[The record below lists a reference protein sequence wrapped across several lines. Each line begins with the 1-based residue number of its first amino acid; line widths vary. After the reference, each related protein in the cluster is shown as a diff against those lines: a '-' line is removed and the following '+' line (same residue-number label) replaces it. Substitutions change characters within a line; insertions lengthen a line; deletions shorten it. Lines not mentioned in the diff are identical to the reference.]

1 MRMSF
6 LYRVDAEKETLPEGV
21 SSHHKIGIQ
30 DRPYN
35 LPLVV
40 FIFSYTDYK
49 RSLGSLGHI

>member
-1 MRMSF
+1 MRMEDTLSF
-6 LYRVDAEKETLPEGV
+6 LYTVDAEKETPPEGD
-21 SSHHKIGIQ
+21 SSYHKIGIQ

-49 RSLGSLGHI
+49 RSLG

>member
-1 MRMSF
+1 MRMEDTLSF
-6 LYRVDAEKETLPEGV
+6 LYTVDAKKETPPEGD
-21 SSHHKIGIQ
+21 SSYHKIGIQ

-49 RSLGSLGHI
+49 RSLG